1 MKMMP
6 VTIAILSLPFC
17 GTLASAQNDPMAMM
31 KQAAANQLGLLEYCQ
46 AQGAVDD
53 KPVTTQREMMAQLPA
68 SAAPTDAAE
77 ALGKQGS
84 LSVNGQTMTL
94 TSAAATHNT
103 TVDAMCKQIGGA
115 VVQAAAMLKQQQGGG
130 MPAMPSTPGGMPTMP
145 GAPPTR

>member
-1 MKMMP
+1 MKMTP
-6 VTIAILSLPFC
+6 VAIAILTLPFC
-17 GTLASAQNDPMAMM
+17 SALALAQGDPMAMM

-53 KPVTTQREMMAQLPA
+53 KPVTTQREIMAQLPA

-84 LSVNGQTMTL
+84 LSINGQSMSL
-94 TSAAATHNT
+94 TSAAAAHNT

-115 VVQAAAMLKQQQGGG
+115 VVQAAEMLKQQQAGGG
-130 MPAMPSTPGGMPTMP
+130 MPAMP
-145 GAPPTR
+145 GAPPKP